1 MTKITGSDLIIKC
14 LKMYGV
20 DTIFG
25 IAGDHILHLLDK
37 LIDQDFRMIDGRH
50 EAASV
55 HMANAYSRILR
66 KPGVVMSTTPGHANA
81 LAGLANAM
89 HSEAPVINIAGSADS
104 SNIGRGAMQEF
115 DQIGIANPVTK
126 GSWEI
131 PSVERIPE
139 YISLAFR
146 TAMEGR
152 RGPVHLTIPHDLQ
165 EAEVNEEVF
174 TRFKKSS
181 LDDNDNWL
189 TYPNPTQV
197 NKCLNLLSKA
207 KKPMIIAGLGA
218 GATVSEKDLDKFLLN
233 SNIPFMGVDTG
244 RGLVGDSHPN
254 SLGIGYIP
262 LNKAAQRLDECDVVL
277 LLGVKLDYQL
287 GFGGSPPFSKEAIII
302 SVDPEISQIN
312 RPRTVSLA
320 INSDVG
326 SFVEKI
332 SGKSEEFEWQNSDW
346 VKSLKETK
354 KAYLDEMDNL
364 ADNSLPMHP
373 MEISKAIRESIDQDT
388 FVVFDG
394 GDYCHYSRATV
405 PIENYLR
412 TMYVSSFGMIG
423 VGLPYAIG
431 AKAALP
437 DKKVVLVVG
446 DGSLGFHVPELDTS
460 VRHDL
465 PVTIVV
471 GNNSLWGIDYWIQK
485 GLYNRDVWTK
495 LDQTNYELIAKG
507 FGSNGAIVDN
517 PADLK
522 KEIQKSLNSNKISLI
537 NTVVKKIS
545 SPVAD
550 AAVTRKLGTHG

>member
-1 MTKITGSDLIIKC
+1 MSKITGSDLIIKC
-14 LKMYGV
+14 LKMYEV

-81 LAGLANAM
+81 VAGLANAM

-115 DQIGIANPVTK
+115 DQIGIAKPVTK
-126 GSWEI
+126 GAWEI

-139 YISLAFR
+139 FISLAFR
-146 TAMEGR
+146 TAMEGK

-165 EAEVNEEVF
+165 EQSVDSEVF
-174 TRFKKSS
+174 ERYKNSYIDNNEDWLSYPSPNQIDKS
-181 LDDNDNWL
+181 LE
-189 TYPNPTQV
+189 
-197 NKCLNLLSKA
+197 LLSKA
-207 KKPMIIAGLGA
+207 KKPIVIAGLGA
-218 GATVSEKDLDKFLLN
+218 GATLSREELDLFLVETK
-233 SNIPFMGVDTG
+233 IPFFGVDTG
-244 RGLVGDSHPN
+244 RSLVGDSHEC
-254 SLGIGYIP
+254 SLGIGYLP
-262 LNKAAQRLDECDVVL
+262 LNKAAQRINESDLVL

-287 GFGGSPPFSKEAIII
+287 GFGGSPPFNKDAKIIC
-302 SVDPEISQIN
+302 VDPDIQQLNRSRTISLI
-312 RPRTVSLA
+312 V
-320 INSDVG
+320 NSDVG
-326 SFVEKI
+326 PFIETINKKI
-332 SGKSEEFEWQNSDW
+332 KKFNWDNSKW
-346 VKSLKETK
+346 LKSLKDTK
-354 KAYLDEMDNL
+354 RSYINEMTKLSDNK
-364 ADNSLPMHP
+364 LPMHP
-373 MEISKAIRESIDQDT
+373 MDVSLSIQENLDDDT

-394 GDYCHYSRATV
+394 GDYCHFSRATV

-412 TMYVSSFGMIG
+412 SLYVSSFGMIG
-423 VGLPYAIG
+423 VGLPYALG

-437 DKKVVLVVG
+437 DKKVILVVG
-446 DGSLGFHVPELDTS
+446 DGSLGFHAPEIDTS

-465 PVTIVV
+465 PITVVV

-495 LDQTNYELIAKG
+495 LDQTNYELVSKG
-507 FGSNGAIVDN
+507 FGGEGIIVDDPKLLN
-517 PADLK
+517 EEIEKSFKSK
-522 KEIQKSLNSNKISLI
+522 KITVLNTI
-537 NTVVKKIS
+537 VRKIS

>member
-1 MTKITGSDLIIKC
+1 MSKITGSDLIIKC
-14 LKMYGV
+14 LKMYEV

-81 LAGLANAM
+81 VAGLANAM

-115 DQIGIANPVTK
+115 DQIGIAKPVTK
-126 GSWEI
+126 GAWEI

-139 YISLAFR
+139 FISLAFR
-146 TAMEGR
+146 TAMEGK

-165 EAEVNEEVF
+165 EQSVDSEVF
-174 TRFKKSS
+174 ERYKNSYIDNNEDWLSYPSPNQIDKS
-181 LDDNDNWL
+181 LE
-189 TYPNPTQV
+189 
-197 NKCLNLLSKA
+197 LLSKA
-207 KKPMIIAGLGA
+207 KKPIVIAGLGA
-218 GATVSEKDLDKFLLN
+218 GATLSREELDLFLVETK
-233 SNIPFMGVDTG
+233 IPFFGVDTG
-244 RGLVGDSHPN
+244 RSLVGDSHEC
-254 SLGIGYIP
+254 SLGIGYLP
-262 LNKAAQRLDECDVVL
+262 LNKAAQRINESDLVL

-287 GFGGSPPFSKEAIII
+287 GFGGSPPFNKDAKIIC
-302 SVDPEISQIN
+302 VDPDIQQLNRSRTISLI
-312 RPRTVSLA
+312 V
-320 INSDVG
+320 NSDVG
-326 SFVEKI
+326 PFIETINKKI
-332 SGKSEEFEWQNSDW
+332 KKFNWDNSKW
-346 VKSLKETK
+346 LKSLKDTK
-354 KAYLDEMDNL
+354 RSYINEMTKLSDNK
-364 ADNSLPMHP
+364 LPMHP
-373 MEISKAIRESIDQDT
+373 MDVSLAIQENLDDDT

-394 GDYCHYSRATV
+394 GDYCHFSRATV

-412 TMYVSSFGMIG
+412 SLYVSSFGMIG
-423 VGLPYAIG
+423 VGLPYALG

-437 DKKVVLVVG
+437 DKKVILVVG
-446 DGSLGFHVPELDTS
+446 DGSLGFHAPEIDTS

-465 PVTIVV
+465 PITVVV

-495 LDQTNYELIAKG
+495 LDQTNYELVSKG
-507 FGSNGAIVDN
+507 FGGEGIIVEDPKLLN
-517 PADLK
+517 EEIEKSFKSK
-522 KEIQKSLNSNKISLI
+522 KITVLNTI
-537 NTVVKKIS
+537 VRKIS

>member
-1 MTKITGSDLIIKC
+1 MSKITGSDLIIKC
-14 LKMYGV
+14 LKMYEV

-81 LAGLANAM
+81 VAGLANAM

-115 DQIGIANPVTK
+115 DQIGIAKPVTK
-126 GSWEI
+126 GAWEI

-139 YISLAFR
+139 FISLAFR
-146 TAMEGR
+146 TSMEGK

-165 EAEVNEEVF
+165 EQSVDSEVF
-174 TRFKKSS
+174 ERYKNSYIDNNEDWLSYPSPNQIDKS
-181 LDDNDNWL
+181 LE
-189 TYPNPTQV
+189 
-197 NKCLNLLSKA
+197 LLSKA
-207 KKPMIIAGLGA
+207 KKPIVIAGLGA
-218 GATVSEKDLDKFLLN
+218 GATLSREELDLFLVETK
-233 SNIPFMGVDTG
+233 IPFFGVDTG
-244 RGLVGDSHPN
+244 RSLVGDSHEC
-254 SLGIGYIP
+254 SLGIGYLP
-262 LNKAAQRLDECDVVL
+262 LNKAAQRINESDLVL

-287 GFGGSPPFSKEAIII
+287 GFGGSPPFNKDVKIIC
-302 SVDPEISQIN
+302 VDPDIHQLNRSRTISLI
-312 RPRTVSLA
+312 

-326 SFVEKI
+326 PFIETINKKI
-332 SGKSEEFEWQNSDW
+332 KKFNWDNSKW
-346 VKSLKETK
+346 LKSLKDTK
-354 KAYLDEMDNL
+354 RSYINEMTKLSDNK
-364 ADNSLPMHP
+364 LPMHP
-373 MEISKAIRESIDQDT
+373 MDVSLAIQENLDDDT

-394 GDYCHYSRATV
+394 GDYCHFSRATV

-412 TMYVSSFGMIG
+412 SLYVSSFGMIG
-423 VGLPYAIG
+423 VGLPYALG

-437 DKKVVLVVG
+437 DKKVILVVG
-446 DGSLGFHVPELDTS
+446 DGSLGFHAPEIDTS

-465 PVTIVV
+465 PITVVV

-495 LDQTNYELIAKG
+495 LDQTNYELVSKG
-507 FGSNGAIVDN
+507 FGGEGIIVEDPKLLN
-517 PADLK
+517 EEIEKSFKSK
-522 KEIQKSLNSNKISLI
+522 KITVLNTI
-537 NTVVKKIS
+537 VRKIS

>member
-1 MTKITGSDLIIKC
+1 MSKITGSDLIIKC
-14 LKMYGV
+14 LKMYEV

-81 LAGLANAM
+81 VAGLANAM

-115 DQIGIANPVTK
+115 DQIGIAKPVTK
-126 GSWEI
+126 GAWEI

-139 YISLAFR
+139 FISLAFR
-146 TAMEGR
+146 TAMEGK

-165 EAEVNEEVF
+165 EQSVDSEVF
-174 TRFKKSS
+174 ERYKNSYIDNNKDWLSYPSPNQIDKS
-181 LDDNDNWL
+181 LE
-189 TYPNPTQV
+189 
-197 NKCLNLLSKA
+197 LLSKA
-207 KKPMIIAGLGA
+207 KKPIVIAGLGA
-218 GATVSEKDLDKFLLN
+218 GATLSREELDLFLVETK
-233 SNIPFMGVDTG
+233 IPFFGVDTG
-244 RGLVGDSHPN
+244 RSLVGDSHEC
-254 SLGIGYIP
+254 SLGIGYLP
-262 LNKAAQRLDECDVVL
+262 LNKAAQRINESDLVL

-287 GFGGSPPFSKEAIII
+287 GFGGSPPFNKDAKIIC
-302 SVDPEISQIN
+302 VDPDIQQLNRSRTISLI
-312 RPRTVSLA
+312 V
-320 INSDVG
+320 NSDVG
-326 SFVEKI
+326 PFIETINKKI
-332 SGKSEEFEWQNSDW
+332 KKFNWDNSKW
-346 VKSLKETK
+346 LKSLKNTK
-354 KAYLDEMDNL
+354 RSYINEMNKLSDNK
-364 ADNSLPMHP
+364 LPMHP
-373 MEISKAIRESIDQDT
+373 MDVSLAIQENLDDDT

-394 GDYCHYSRATV
+394 GDYCHFSRATV

-412 TMYVSSFGMIG
+412 SLYVSSFGMIG
-423 VGLPYAIG
+423 VGLPYALG

-437 DKKVVLVVG
+437 DKKVILVVG
-446 DGSLGFHVPELDTS
+446 DGSLGFHAPEIDTS

-465 PVTIVV
+465 PITVVV

-495 LDQTNYELIAKG
+495 LDQTNYELVSKG
-507 FGSNGAIVDN
+507 FGGEGIIVDDPKLLN
-517 PADLK
+517 EEIEKSFKSK
-522 KEIQKSLNSNKISLI
+522 KITVLNTI
-537 NTVVKKIS
+537 VRKIS

>member
-1 MTKITGSDLIIKC
+1 MSKITGSDLIIKC
-14 LKMYGV
+14 LKMYEV

-81 LAGLANAM
+81 VAGLANAM

-115 DQIGIANPVTK
+115 DQIGIAKPVTK
-126 GSWEI
+126 GAWEI

-139 YISLAFR
+139 FISLAFR
-146 TAMEGR
+146 TAMEGK

-165 EAEVNEEVF
+165 EQSVDSEVF
-174 TRFKKSS
+174 ERYKNSHIDNKEDWLSYPSPNQIGKS
-181 LDDNDNWL
+181 LE
-189 TYPNPTQV
+189 
-197 NKCLNLLSKA
+197 LLSKA
-207 KKPMIIAGLGA
+207 KKPIVIAGLGA
-218 GATVSEKDLDKFLLN
+218 GATLSKKELDLFLVETK
-233 SNIPFMGVDTG
+233 IPFFGVDTG
-244 RGLVGDSHPN
+244 RSLVGDSHEC
-254 SLGIGYIP
+254 SLGIGYLP
-262 LNKAAQRLDECDVVL
+262 LNKAAQRINESDLVL

-287 GFGGSPPFSKEAIII
+287 GFGGSPPFNKDAKIICVEPDIQQLNRSRTI
-302 SVDPEISQIN
+302 SLIV
-312 RPRTVSLA
+312 
-320 INSDVG
+320 NSDVG
-326 SFVEKI
+326 PFIETINKKI
-332 SGKSEEFEWQNSDW
+332 KKFNWDNSKW
-346 VKSLKETK
+346 LKSLKDTK
-354 KAYLDEMDNL
+354 RSYINEMTKLSDNK
-364 ADNSLPMHP
+364 LPMHP
-373 MEISKAIRESIDQDT
+373 MDVSLAIQENLDDDT

-394 GDYCHYSRATV
+394 GDYCHFSRATV

-412 TMYVSSFGMIG
+412 SLYVSSFGMIG
-423 VGLPYAIG
+423 VGLPYALG

-437 DKKVVLVVG
+437 DKKVILVVG
-446 DGSLGFHVPELDTS
+446 DGSLGFHAPEIDTS

-465 PVTIVV
+465 PITVVV

-495 LDQTNYELIAKG
+495 LDQTNYELVSKG
-507 FGSNGAIVDN
+507 FGGEGIIVDDPKLLN
-517 PADLK
+517 EEIEKSFKSK
-522 KEIQKSLNSNKISLI
+522 KITVLNTI
-537 NTVVKKIS
+537 VRKIS

>member
-1 MTKITGSDLIIKC
+1 MSKITGSDLIIKC
-14 LKMYGV
+14 LKMYEV

-81 LAGLANAM
+81 VAGLANAM

-115 DQIGIANPVTK
+115 DQIGIAKPVTK
-126 GSWEI
+126 GAWEI

-139 YISLAFR
+139 FISLAFR
-146 TAMEGR
+146 TAMEGK

-165 EAEVNEEVF
+165 EQSVDSEVF
-174 TRFKKSS
+174 ERYKNSYIDNNEDWLSYPSPNQIDKS
-181 LDDNDNWL
+181 LE
-189 TYPNPTQV
+189 
-197 NKCLNLLSKA
+197 LLSKA
-207 KKPMIIAGLGA
+207 KKPIVIAGLGA
-218 GATVSEKDLDKFLLN
+218 GATLSREELDLFLVETK
-233 SNIPFMGVDTG
+233 IPFFGVDTG
-244 RGLVGDSHPN
+244 RSLVGDSHEC
-254 SLGIGYIP
+254 SLGIGYLP
-262 LNKAAQRLDECDVVL
+262 LNKAAQRINESDLVL

-287 GFGGSPPFSKEAIII
+287 GFGGSPPFNKDAKIIC
-302 SVDPEISQIN
+302 VDPDIQQLNRSRTISLI
-312 RPRTVSLA
+312 V
-320 INSDVG
+320 NSDVG
-326 SFVEKI
+326 PFIETINKKI
-332 SGKSEEFEWQNSDW
+332 KKFNWDNSKW
-346 VKSLKETK
+346 LKSLKDTK
-354 KAYLDEMDNL
+354 RSYINEMTKLSDNK
-364 ADNSLPMHP
+364 LPMHP
-373 MEISKAIRESIDQDT
+373 MDVSLAIQENLDDDT

-394 GDYCHYSRATV
+394 GDYCHFSRATV

-412 TMYVSSFGMIG
+412 SLYVSSFGMIG
-423 VGLPYAIG
+423 VGLPYALG

-437 DKKVVLVVG
+437 DKKVILVVG
-446 DGSLGFHVPELDTS
+446 DGSLGFHAPEIDTS

-465 PVTIVV
+465 PITVVV

-495 LDQTNYELIAKG
+495 LDQTNYELVSKG
-507 FGSNGAIVDN
+507 FGGEGIIVDDPKLLN
-517 PADLK
+517 EEIEKSFKSK
-522 KEIQKSLNSNKISLI
+522 KITVLNTI
-537 NTVVKKIS
+537 VRKIS

>member
-302 SVDPEISQIN
+302 IVDPEISQIN

-507 FGSNGAIVDN
+507 FGANGVIVDN
-517 PADLK
+517 PLDLK

-537 NTVVKKIS
+537 NSIVKKIS

>member
-1 MTKITGSDLIIKC
+1 VAKVTGSDLIIKS
-14 LKMYGV
+14 LKMYEV

-81 LAGLANAM
+81 VAGLANAM

-115 DQIGIANPVTK
+115 DQVGIASSVTK
-126 GSWEI
+126 GSWEV

-165 EAEVNEEVF
+165 ESEVDEKVF
-174 TRFKKSS
+174 ERFEKSS
-181 LDDNDNWL
+181 LDDQKNWL
-189 TYPNPTQV
+189 TYPNPKQIE
-197 NKCLNLLSKA
+197 KCLDLLKNA
-207 KKPMIIAGLGA
+207 KKPIILAGLGA
-218 GATVSEKDLDKFLLN
+218 GATVSEKDLDKFLIN
-233 SNIPFMGVDTG
+233 TDIPFMGVDTG

-262 LNKAAQRLDECDVVL
+262 LNKAAQRLNECDVIL

-287 GFGGSPPFSKEAIII
+287 GFGGSPPFNNEKIII

-312 RPRTVSLA
+312 RPRTVNLA
-320 INSDVG
+320 VNCDVG
-326 SFVEKI
+326 PFVEKI
-332 SGKSEEFEWQNSDW
+332 SDKSEGFEWNNGDW
-346 VKSLKETK
+346 LKSLKETK
-354 KAYLDEMDNL
+354 KTYLNEMDSL
-364 ADNSLPMHP
+364 AAGSLPMHP
-373 MEISKAIRESIDQDT
+373 MEVSKAIREYMDEDT

-405 PIENYLR
+405 PVENYLR
-412 TMYVSSFGMIG
+412 SMYVSSFGMIG

-437 DKKVVLVVG
+437 DKKIVLVVG
-446 DGSLGFHVPELDTS
+446 DGSLGFHVPEIDTS
-460 VRHDL
+460 VRHNL
-465 PVTIVV
+465 PITIIV

-485 GLYNRDVWTK
+485 GLYDRDIWTK

-507 FGSNGAIVDN
+507 FGANGSIVDN
-517 PADLK
+517 PIDLK
-522 KEIQKSLNSNKISLI
+522 KEIQRSLNSNKISLI
-537 NTVVKKIS
+537 NTIVEKVS

-550 AAVTRKLGTHG
+550 AAVSRKLGTHG

>member
-37 LIDQDFRMIDGRH
+37 LIDENFRMIDGRH

-174 TRFKKSS
+174 IRFEKSS
-181 LDDNDNWL
+181 LDDNENWL
-189 TYPNPTQV
+189 SYPSPAQV
-197 NKCLNLLSKA
+197 NKCLDLLSKA
-207 KKPMIIAGLGA
+207 KKPMVIAGLGA
-218 GATVSEKDLDKFLLN
+218 GATVSEKDLDEFLLN

-244 RGLVGDSHPN
+244 RGLVKDSHPN

-262 LNKAAQRLDECDVVL
+262 LNRAAQRLNECDVVL

-326 SFVEKI
+326 PFVENI
-332 SGKSEEFEWQNSDW
+332 SEKSEEYEWQNLDW

-354 KAYLDEMDNL
+354 KTYLSDMDDL
-364 ADNSLPMHP
+364 ADNSIPMHP
-373 MEISKAIRESIDQDT
+373 MEISKAIRESIDEDT

-394 GDYCHYSRATV
+394 GDYCHYSRATI

-507 FGSNGAIVDN
+507 FGANGVIVDN
-517 PADLK
+517 PLDLK

-537 NTVVKKIS
+537 NSIVKKIS

>member
-174 TRFKKSS
+174 ARFKKSS
-181 LDDNDNWL
+181 LDDNDDWL

-233 SNIPFMGVDTG
+233 TNIPFMGVDTG

-254 SLGIGYIP
+254 SIGIGYIP

-287 GFGGSPPFSKEAIII
+287 GFGGSPPFSKETIII

-332 SGKSEEFEWQNSDW
+332 SGKSEEFEWQNNDW

-373 MEISKAIRESIDQDT
+373 MEISKAIRESIDEDT

-394 GDYCHYSRATV
+394 GDYCHYSRATI

-446 DGSLGFHVPELDTS
+446 DGSLGFHVPEIDTS
-460 VRHDL
+460 ARHNL
-465 PVTIVV
+465 PITIVV

-507 FGSNGAIVDN
+507 FGANGVIADN

-537 NTVVKKIS
+537 NAIVKKIS

>member
-165 EAEVNEEVF
+165 EAEVDEEVF
-174 TRFKKSS
+174 VRFKKSS

-233 SNIPFMGVDTG
+233 TNIPFMGVDTG

-302 SVDPEISQIN
+302 IVDPEISQIN

-332 SGKSEEFEWQNSDW
+332 SGKSEEFEWQNRDW

-354 KAYLDEMDNL
+354 KAYLNEMDNL

-373 MEISKAIRESIDQDT
+373 MEISKAIRESIDEDT

-394 GDYCHYSRATV
+394 GDYCHYSRATI

-507 FGSNGAIVDN
+507 FGANGVIVDN
-517 PADLK
+517 PLDLK

-537 NTVVKKIS
+537 NSIVKKIS

>member
-233 SNIPFMGVDTG
+233 TNIPFMGVDTG

-287 GFGGSPPFSKEAIII
+287 GFGGSPPFNKEAIII
-302 SVDPEISQIN
+302 IVDPEISQIN

-460 VRHDL
+460 VRHNL

-507 FGSNGAIVDN
+507 FGANGAIVDN
-517 PADLK
+517 PVDLK

-537 NTVVKKIS
+537 NAVVKKIS

>member
-165 EAEVNEEVF
+165 EAEVDEEVF
-174 TRFKKSS
+174 VRFKKSS

-233 SNIPFMGVDTG
+233 TNIPFMGVDTG

-302 SVDPEISQIN
+302 IVDPEISQIN

-332 SGKSEEFEWQNSDW
+332 SGKSEEFEWQNRDW

-354 KAYLDEMDNL
+354 KAYLNEMDNL

-373 MEISKAIRESIDQDT
+373 MEISKAIRESIDEDT

-394 GDYCHYSRATV
+394 GDYCHYSRATI

-412 TMYVSSFGMIG
+412 TMYVSSFGMFG

-507 FGSNGAIVDN
+507 FGANGVIVDN
-517 PADLK
+517 PLDLK

-537 NTVVKKIS
+537 NSIVKKIS